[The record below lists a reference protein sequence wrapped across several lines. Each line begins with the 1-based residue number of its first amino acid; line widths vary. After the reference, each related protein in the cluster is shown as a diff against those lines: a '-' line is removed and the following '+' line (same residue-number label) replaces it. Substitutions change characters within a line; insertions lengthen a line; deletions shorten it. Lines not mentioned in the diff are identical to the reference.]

1 MRALTARKA
10 FLRSLPV
17 MAGYVVLGMGFG
29 ILSQRVGY
37 GLPWALAMSVLVFA
51 GSGAPAGHHRDAR
64 DLLPEGYDGHV
75 PALRRA

>member
-29 ILSQRVGY
+29 ILARRAGY
-37 GLPWALAMSVLVFA
+37 GLPWA
-51 GSGAPAGHHRDAR
+51 
-64 DLLPEGYDGHV
+64 
-75 PALRRA
+75 